1 MKKQSTDLTEVVCF
15 CLLCVCE
22 QLADTVGIYLYI
34 HLCV

>member
-1 MKKQSTDLTEVVCF
+1 VKKQSTDLTEVVCF

-22 QLADTVGIYLYI
+22 QLADTVEIYLYF